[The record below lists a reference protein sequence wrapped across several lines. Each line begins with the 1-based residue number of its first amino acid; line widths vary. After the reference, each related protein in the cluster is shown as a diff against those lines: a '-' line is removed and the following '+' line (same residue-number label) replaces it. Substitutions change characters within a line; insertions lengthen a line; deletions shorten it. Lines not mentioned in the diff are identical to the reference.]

1 MEGRTRLAAGGF
13 IAGSASIAAVA
24 AVIMT
29 NSAALADVSGAPVH
43 ASSIVLPMAASAA
56 PTAVPIAPAV
66 SEAPSVVAA
75 EEPLVVEE
83 APEVE
88 ETPVAPS
95 TVTTVATAPSAA
107 TEESI
112 VAAAAAT
119 GSWDAAYEWSKNHGW
134 TSGQTSEWLVR
145 LEAKLHT
152 YAQSHDTRA
161 PETSGLDRPGL
172 MSGSQKDRSPDSPDH
187 SD

>member
-56 PTAVPIAPAV
+56 PTTAPAV
-66 SEAPSVVAA
+66 SEAPPVVAA
-75 EEPLVVEE
+75 EQPVVVDE
-83 APEVE
+83 APAVE

-152 YAQSHDTRA
+152 YAQSHETRA
-161 PETSGLDRPGL
+161 PETSGLDRPGP

>member
-56 PTAVPIAPAV
+56 PTAVPTAPAV
-66 SEAPSVVAA
+66 STAPPIVA
-75 EEPLVVEE
+75 EQPLVVEE

-88 ETPVAPS
+88 ETPAAPS

-119 GSWDAAYEWSKNHGW
+119 GTWDAAYEWSKNHGW

-152 YAQSHDTRA
+152 YAQSRETRA